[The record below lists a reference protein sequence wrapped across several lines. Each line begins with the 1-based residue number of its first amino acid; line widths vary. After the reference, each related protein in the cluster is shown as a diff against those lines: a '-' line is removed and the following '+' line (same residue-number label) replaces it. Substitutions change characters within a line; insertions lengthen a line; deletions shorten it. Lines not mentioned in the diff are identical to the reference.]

1 MTSALMLTLNFYK
14 KIEKGQV
21 IQIKCGV
28 SFFNEK
34 NDEGFIYR
42 GELKHYYYW
51 INHSLPVLL
60 IICHP
65 TTKDSYW
72 VHVTKIN
79 SKLLSKSW
87 KITIPFN
94 QRLDTESKNELK
106 RIANQLQHGDM
117 AELALFKFL
126 HEKYE
131 NRIKICPLLQ
141 DPRDFYGLSYI
152 IEIDG
157 QLHMALF

>member
-1 MTSALMLTLNFYK
+1 MEFLQEAR
-14 KIEKGQV
+14 KGTGRLIAV
-21 IQIKCGV
+21 QIKCGL
-28 SFFNEK
+28 SFFNEQ

-65 TTKDSYW
+65 ATKESYW
-72 VHVTKIN
+72 VHVTKAN

-94 QRLDTESKNELK
+94 QRLESESKSELK
-106 RIANQLQHGDM
+106 RITDQL
-117 AELALFKFL
+117 
-126 HEKYE
+126 
-131 NRIKICPLLQ
+131 
-141 DPRDFYGLSYI
+141 
-152 IEIDG
+152 
-157 QLHMALF
+157 